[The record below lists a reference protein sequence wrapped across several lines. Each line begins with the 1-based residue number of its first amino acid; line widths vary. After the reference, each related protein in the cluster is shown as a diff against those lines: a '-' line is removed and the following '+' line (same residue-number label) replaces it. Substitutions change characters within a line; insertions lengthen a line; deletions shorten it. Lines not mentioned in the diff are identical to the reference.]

1 MFILR
6 IAAFLFV
13 LTGTAMSGD
22 IDPRTQCEKILK
34 GATKSDRSYQ
44 PIYRPCCTDPG
55 AMASKKAMER
65 CIGEQALKEMQ
76 KRGINFQSK

>member
-6 IAAFLFV
+6 IVAILFV
-13 LTGTAMSGD
+13 LTGTAMSED
-22 IDPRTQCEKILK
+22 IDPRTQCEKVMK

-55 AMASKKAMER
+55 AMASKEAMER
-65 CIGEQALKEMQ
+65 FIGEQALKEMQ
-76 KRGINFQSK
+76 KRGINPRSN